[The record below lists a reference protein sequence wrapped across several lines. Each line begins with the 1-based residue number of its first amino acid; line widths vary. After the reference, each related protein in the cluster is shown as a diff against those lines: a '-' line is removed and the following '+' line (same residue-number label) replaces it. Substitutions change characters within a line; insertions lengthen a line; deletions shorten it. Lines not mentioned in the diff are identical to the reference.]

1 MIKINEL
8 TIGDYVICEFEG
20 NKREGEVTGLNRA
33 NKQIAV
39 TTDVQEFWFEEEHLF
54 PIPLDEQQ
62 LFKMHF
68 TLTESEVSTAKYVKG
83 PFRIVL
89 PQKGNFEH
97 MEVWYREDKRHN
109 PNIHY
114 VHQLQN
120 AYLDMTKVHL
130 TDTVV
135 V

>member
-68 TLTESEVSTAKYVKG
+68 TLTESEVSIAKYVKG

-97 MEVWYREDKRHN
+97 MEVWNREDKRHN
-109 PNIHY
+109 PNIHF
-114 VHQLQN
+114 VHQMQN
-120 AYLDMTKVHL
+120 AYLDMNKVHL
-130 TDTVV
+130 TDAV
-135 V
+135 

>member
-20 NKREGEVTGLNRA
+20 NKREGEITGLNRA

-54 PIPLDEQQ
+54 PITLDEQQ
-62 LFKMHF
+62 LFKLQF
-68 TLTESEVSTAKYVKG
+68 TLAESEPGTAKYVKG

-109 PNIHY
+109 PNIHF